1 LEFTELTNVNE
12 VIAYVKTFGVM
23 APLVAFGLFVVQ
35 AALPVFPYV
44 ILAAA
49 GGLLFGF
56 KMGFLLS
63 WSGALVGA
71 TIAYWV
77 CRLLGADWAERKLKQ
92 RFGYDVSRTD
102 NWLAFWGIVAARIV
116 PVIPTPV
123 INAVAAI
130 SGVSFWNFFFS
141 SAIGKIPSAVLYTG
155 LGLALFKAQD
165 LKLAL
170 AILGLIIFLA
180 VGGRYFAK
188 GRIFH
193 FSNRN

>member
-1 LEFTELTNVNE
+1 MEFTELTNVNE

-35 AALPVFPYV
+35 AALPVFPYG

-130 SGVSFWNFFFS
+130 SGGPSGIFLFLS
-141 SAIGKIPSAVLYTG
+141 HRQIPSAVLYTG
-155 LGLALFKAQD
+155 LGLAL
-165 LKLAL
+165 L
-170 AILGLIIFLA
+170 
-180 VGGRYFAK
+180 RP
-188 GRIFH
+188 RI
-193 FSNRN
+193 